1 MFEKLLSRRGISLE
15 RLRNF
20 TAVAESGSIARVAD
34 GDPVRQSLI
43 SRQIGELE
51 EFFGVELTRRRGKGI
66 EPTPAGLDLAARIRL
81 HLQGLEDFKTATAD
95 QPLEYRFAAGNSVI
109 EWMLVPMLADLRK
122 KVPGL
127 LIHLFDERS
136 KDVVQGLADHRYDFG
151 LIRRS
156 AVKRPLKFHTLRK
169 IGYALYV
176 PKAWG
181 AKNEADI
188 LGKKPLA
195 STFGGEF
202 QDELV
207 AAAGKC
213 RKNLGITHHCTSFTQ
228 AAQLVRCGVAAAILP
243 EMAEAAL
250 EREASRIELP
260 WLSKYKREIGVAW
273 HTRLFDTRSKA
284 REVLEWLLSK
294 SE

>member
-1 MFEKLLSRRGISLE
+1 MFEKLLSQRGISLD

-20 TAVAESGSIARVAD
+20 AAVAETGSIARVAD

-66 EPTPAGLDLAARIRL
+66 EATPAGLDLAARIRL
-81 HLQGLEDFKTATAD
+81 HLQGLEDFKTAASD

-109 EWMLVPMLADLRK
+109 EWMLVPMLAELRK

-136 KDVVQGLADHRYDFG
+136 MDVVGGLADHRFDFG
-151 LIRRS
+151 LVRRT
-156 AVKRPLKFHTLRK
+156 AVKRPLKFHPLRK
-169 IGYALYV
+169 IGYALFA
-176 PKAWG
+176 PKGWG
-181 AKNEADI
+181 VKTEADI
-188 LGKKPLA
+188 FGKRPLA
-195 STFGGEF
+195 ATFGGEF
-202 QDELV
+202 QDELIAV
-207 AAAGKC
+207 AGKR
-213 RKNLGITHHCTSFTQ
+213 RKNLGITHHCASFTQ

-243 EMAEAAL
+243 EMAETVL
-250 EREASRIELP
+250 EREARRIELP

-273 HTRLFDTRSKA
+273 HGRLLDTRSKA

>member
-1 MFEKLLSRRGISLE
+1 MFEKLLSQRGISLD

-20 TAVAESGSIARVAD
+20 AAVAESGSIARVAD

-66 EPTPAGLDLAARIRL
+66 EATPAGLDLAARIRL
-81 HLQGLEDFKTATAD
+81 HLQGLEDFKTAVAD

-127 LIHLFDERS
+127 LIHLYDERS
-136 KDVVQGLADHRYDFG
+136 RDVARGLTDHRFDFG
-151 LIRRS
+151 LVRRT
-156 AVKRPLKFHTLRK
+156 AVKRPLKFHPLRK
-169 IGYALYV
+169 IGYALFV
-176 PKAWG
+176 PRGWD
-181 AKNEADI
+181 AKSEAEI
-188 LGKKPLA
+188 FGRQPLA
-195 STFGGEF
+195 ATFGGEF
-202 QDELV
+202 QDELIAV
-207 AAAGKC
+207 AGKR
-213 RKNLGITHHCTSFTQ
+213 RKNLGITHHCASFTQ

-243 EMAEAAL
+243 EMAETVL
-250 EREASRIELP
+250 DREALRIELP

-273 HTRLFDTRSKA
+273 HGRLLETRSKA
-284 REVLEWLLSK
+284 REVLEWLFSRSK
-294 SE
+294 